1 MCICIPHL
9 FRIVSHK
16 RERERERE
24 CVCVCVCVWYL
35 CGYKTLKHAS
45 GDFRAM
51 DSYES
56 AVFD

>member
-16 RERERERE
+16 RERERE